1 MNERQMTHQESLAII
16 STMIAVTQQKM
27 QQSGK
32 GQLLLWGYLS
42 LLTTGVVTLA
52 GVLGWGAS
60 GWLWLILPAVGLP
73 LSWLYDHKYPQ
84 EVSSWRDKIIG
95 KIWTIFAVLFCIV
108 PIISLIAQQPQNIFF
123 IEMLLL
129 TTGSILTGSIIGYRT
144 MFTGGIIGLVIVYI
158 SCLFPSSWQSMAITL
173 SLIFIVTLIIP
184 GHAIRTKKEGHV

>member
-1 MNERQMTHQESLAII
+1 M
-16 STMIAVTQQKM
+16 
-27 QQSGK
+27 
-32 GQLLLWGYLS
+32 GYLS

-84 EVSSWRDKIIG
+84 AVSSWRDKIIG
-95 KIWTIFAVLFCIV
+95 KIWTLFAVLFCIV
-108 PIISLIAQQPQNIFF
+108 PIISLVAQQPQNIFF

-129 TTGSILTGSIIGYRT
+129 TTGSILTGSILGFRI
-144 MFTGGIIGLVIVYI
+144 MFAGGIIGLTIACI
-158 SCLFPSSWQSMAITL
+158 SCLFPTSWQSMAVTL

-184 GHAIRTKKEGHV
+184 GHAIRAKKEDHV

>member
-16 STMIAVTQQKM
+16 STMIALTQQKM

-73 LSWLYDHKYPQ
+73 LSWYTTTNIPKRSAAGETKSSAKYGH
-84 EVSSWRDKIIG
+84 SL
-95 KIWTIFAVLFCIV
+95 LFC
-108 PIISLIAQQPQNIFF
+108 SA
-123 IEMLLL
+123 
-129 TTGSILTGSIIGYRT
+129 
-144 MFTGGIIGLVIVYI
+144 
-158 SCLFPSSWQSMAITL
+158 SCPLFRL
-173 SLIFIVTLIIP
+173 
-184 GHAIRTKKEGHV
+184 